1 MFIRKKRNASGSVSV
16 QIIEKIG
23 RNNKIVQ
30 TIGSSKDI
38 DEIEVL
44 YQEGLKLIPQL
55 TKQPLLDL
63 FPNDNSEN
71 IIDIFVKNLSTNSI
85 VCIGPE
91 LIIARLFDYIG
102 FSNIVDDELL
112 KHLVITRLINPG
124 SKLKVIEY
132 LKRYRNIDMD
142 IMKIYRF
149 MDKFHLKYK
158 EEIEEVAFNHTKK
171 ILGKITVL
179 FYDVTTLYF
188 ESEDEDDLRRIGFSK
203 DGKFQS
209 PQIMLGLLVGEQGYP
224 IGYDIYEGNSYEG
237 NTFIPILQKFEKK
250 FNLQKPIVIADSGLL
265 SKNNIEQLKAHNY
278 KYILGARIKNENHI
292 TKSKILSLNLDE
304 NNAIATVAKSD
315 DILVLSYTDK
325 RAKKDKYNR
334 EKGLARLEKR
344 VKSGKLTKD
353 QINSRGYNKYLHLE
367 NEIEVTIDYDKFN
380 EDALWDGLKGYI
392 TNTTLSPNEVI
403 ENYSNLWQIERA
415 FRISKTDL
423 KIRPIHHYLKHR
435 IEAHIS
441 ISFIAYT
448 VYKELER
455 IIKLHDKNLSVQI
468 ALEEI
473 KTIYGLEYTNP
484 LTHKKKFEVL
494 KLNEIQLKIQN
505 IIEIELGCL
514 EWWSQE
520 NGEVVDQMIGATTK
534 AKIEEKL
541 NSLL

>member
-23 RNNKIVQ
+23 RNNKVVR
-30 TIGSSKDI
+30 TIGSSKDE
-38 DEIEVL
+38 DEIELL

-55 TKQPLLDL
+55 TKQPLLNL

-71 IIDIFVKNLSTNSI
+71 IIDTFVKNLSTNSI

-102 FSNIVDDELL
+102 FSKIIDDELL
-112 KHLVITRLINPG
+112 KHLVVTRLINPG
-124 SKLKVIEY
+124 SKLKVIDY
-132 LKRYRNIDMD
+132 LKRYRNIDID

-158 EEIEEVAFNHTKK
+158 ETIEQVAFNHTKK
-171 ILGKITVL
+171 ILGEITVL

-188 ESEDEDDLRRIGFSK
+188 ESEDEDDLRKIGFSK
-203 DGKFQS
+203 DGQFQS
-209 PQIMLGLLVGEQGYP
+209 PQIMLGLLVGERGYP

-265 SKNNIEQLKAHNY
+265 SKTNIEQLKTYNY

-292 TKSKILSLNLDE
+292 TKSKILSLKLDV
-304 NNAIATVAKSD
+304 NNGVATVTKGD
-315 DILVLSYTDK
+315 DTLVLSYTDK

-353 QINSRGYNKYLHLE
+353 QINSRGYNKYLHLK
-367 NEIEVTIDYDKFN
+367 NEIEVVIDYGKFN

-392 TNTTLSPNEVI
+392 TNTTLTTSEVI

-484 LTHKKKFEVL
+484 ITHKKKFEVL
-494 KLNEIQLKIQN
+494 QLNEMQLKIQN
-505 IIEIELGCL
+505 IIDIELGCL
-514 EWWSQE
+514 E
-520 NGEVVDQMIGATTK
+520 
-534 AKIEEKL
+534 
-541 NSLL
+541 

>member
-16 QIIEKIG
+16 QIIEKVDRKNRVI
-23 RNNKIVQ
+23 Q

-44 YQEGLKLIPQL
+44 YQEALKLIPQL
-55 TKQPLLDL
+55 TKQPVLNL
-63 FPNDNSEN
+63 FPEEDNEN
-71 IIDIFVKNLSTNSI
+71 IVDSFVKNLSTNSI

-91 LIIARLFDYIG
+91 LVIARLFDSIG

-112 KHLVITRLINPG
+112 KHIVVTRIIHPG

-132 LKRYRNIDMD
+132 LKRYRNIDID
-142 IMKIYRF
+142 NMKIYRF
-149 MDKFHLKYK
+149 MDKFNVKYK
-158 EEIEEVAFNHTKK
+158 EEIEQVAFSHTKK
-171 ILGKITVL
+171 VLGAITVL

-188 ESEDEDDLRRIGFSK
+188 ESEDEDDLRKIGFSK

-265 SKNNIEQLKAHNY
+265 SKNNIEQLKLHNY
-278 KYILGARIKNENHI
+278 QYILGARIKNENHI
-292 TKSKILSLNLDE
+292 TKDKILSLNLDSE
-304 NNAIATVAKSD
+304 NSIASIKKD
-315 DILVLSYTDK
+315 DATLVLSYTDK

-334 EKGLARLEKR
+334 EKGLARLEKKI
-344 VKSGKLTKD
+344 KSGKLTKD
-353 QINSRGYNKYLHLE
+353 KINSRGYNKYLHLK
-367 NEIEVTIDYDKFN
+367 NEIEVAIDYDKFHQ
-380 EDALWDGLKGYI
+380 DVLWDGLKGYI
-392 TNTTLSPNEVI
+392 TNTKLNPNEVI
-403 ENYSNLWQIERA
+403 ENYSNLWHIEKA

-441 ISFIAYT
+441 ISFIAYS

-455 IIKLHDKNLSVQI
+455 LLKLHTKDISVLQAI
-468 ALEEI
+468 EEI
-473 KTIYGLEYTNP
+473 KTIYGLEYINP
-484 LTHKKKFEVL
+484 ITKKKKFEVL
-494 KLNEIQLKIQN
+494 QLNEIQLKIQN
-505 IIEIELGCL
+505 IIDSELGCL
-514 EWWSQE
+514 E
-520 NGEVVDQMIGATTK
+520 
-534 AKIEEKL
+534 
-541 NSLL
+541 